1 MKILLRNTIHGLI
14 PIYPSDVDEKRKL
27 KLGEDYEAEIKLPR
41 NYQFHKKLFALF
53 NLGHQSSRMDLPFEV
68 YRKIMT
74 VRAGFFTAY
83 QTDKGVYY
91 EPDSLSFTAKD
102 EAQISEVYSR
112 VLDAIIKDI
121 GSTSE
126 EIEKALI
133 EFI

>member
-1 MKILLRNTIHGLI
+1 MKLLLRNTISGLI
-14 PIYPSDVDEKRKL
+14 PIYPSDIDEKRKL
-27 KLGEDYEAEIKLPR
+27 RLGEDYEAEIKMPR
-41 NYQFHKKLFALF
+41 IYQFHKKLFALL
-53 NLGHQSSRMDLPFEV
+53 NVGCQQSNMDLPFEV

-102 EAQISEVYSR
+102 ESQMQEVYSR

-126 EIEKALI
+126 EIERALI
-133 EFI
+133 EFM

>member
-1 MKILLRNTIHGLI
+1 MKILLRNTISGLM
-14 PIYPSDVDEKRKL
+14 PIYPSDWDSKKKL
-27 KLGEDYEAEIKLPR
+27 KLGEDYEADIKMPR

-53 NLGHQSSRMDLPFEV
+53 NLGCQNSKMDIPFDV

-102 EAQISEVYSR
+102 EAQIEEVYSR
-112 VLDAIIKDI
+112 VMDAIISDI

-133 EFI
+133 EFM

>member
-1 MKILLRNTIHGLI
+1 MKLILRNTISGLV
-14 PIYPSDVDEKRKL
+14 PLYPSDYDEKHKL
-27 KLGEDYEAEIKLPR
+27 KLGQDYEAEIKTPR

-53 NLGHQSSRMDLPFEV
+53 NVGCQNSKMDLPFEV

-91 EPDSLSFTAKD
+91 EPDSLSFASKD

-112 VLDAIIKDI
+112 VLDAIMKDI

-126 EIEKALI
+126 EIERMLI
-133 EFI
+133 EFM

>member
-1 MKILLRNTIHGLI
+1 LKILLRNTISGLI
-14 PIYPSDVDEKRKL
+14 PIYPSDYDNKKKL
-27 KLGEDYEAEIKLPR
+27 KLGEDYEADIKMPR

-53 NLGHQSSRMDLPFEV
+53 NIGCQNSKMDLPFEV

-102 EAQISEVYSR
+102 EAQIEEVYSR
-112 VLDAIIKDI
+112 VMDVIIKDI
-121 GSTSE
+121 GSTSA

-133 EFI
+133 EFM

>member
-1 MKILLRNTIHGLI
+1 MKLILRNTISGLI
-14 PIYPSDVDEKRKL
+14 PVYPSDFDEKRKL
-27 KLGEDYEAEIKLPR
+27 KLGEDYEAEIKMPR

-53 NLGHQSSRMDLPFEV
+53 NVGCQNSKMDLPFDV

-74 VRAGFFTAY
+74 VRSGFFTAY

-102 EAQISEVYSR
+102 EVQMQEVYSR

-133 EFI
+133 EFM

>member
-1 MKILLRNTIHGLI
+1 MKIFLRNTVHGLI
-14 PIYPSDVDEKRKL
+14 PIYPSDFEEKKKL
-27 KLGEDYEAEIKLPR
+27 KMGVDYECEIKTPR
-41 NYQFHKKLFALF
+41 NILFHRKLFALF
-53 NLGHQSSRMDLPFEV
+53 NVGCQNSQMDLPFDV

-102 EAQISEVYSR
+102 EGQMQEVYSR

-126 EIEKALI
+126 EIERALI
-133 EFI
+133 EFM

>member
-1 MKILLRNTIHGLI
+1 MRLLCRNTISGLV
-14 PIYPSDVDEKRKL
+14 PIYPSDWDSKKKL
-27 KLGEDYEAEIKLPR
+27 KLGEDYEADIKMPR

-53 NLGHQSSRMDLPFEV
+53 NLGCQNSKMDLPFDV

-102 EAQISEVYSR
+102 EAQIEEVYSR
-112 VLDAIIKDI
+112 VMDAIIADI

-133 EFI
+133 EFM

>member
-1 MKILLRNTIHGLI
+1 MKIWLRNTISGLL
-14 PIYPSDVDEKRKL
+14 PLYPSDFDSKRKL
-27 KLGEDYEAEIKLPR
+27 KLGQDYEADIKMPR

-53 NLGHQSSRMDLPFEV
+53 NLGCQNSKMDLPFEV

-74 VRAGFFTAY
+74 VRAGYFTAY

-102 EAQISEVYSR
+102 EAQIEEVYSR
-112 VLDAIIKDI
+112 VMDAIILDI

-133 EFI
+133 EFM

>member
-1 MKILLRNTIHGLI
+1 MKILLRNTISGLV
-14 PIYPSDVDEKRKL
+14 PMYPSDWDNKRKL
-27 KLGEDYEAEIKLPR
+27 KLGEDYEANIKMPR
-41 NYQFHKKLFALF
+41 NYEFHKKLFALF
-53 NLGHQSSRMDLPFEV
+53 NIGCQNSKMDLPFDV

-102 EAQISEVYSR
+102 EAQIEEVYSS
-112 VLDAIIKDI
+112 VMDAIIKDI
-121 GSTSE
+121 GSTSD

-133 EFI
+133 EFM

>member
-1 MKILLRNTIHGLI
+1 MKITLRNTISGLM
-14 PIYPSDVDEKRKL
+14 PIYPSDWDSKKKL
-27 KLGEDYEAEIKLPR
+27 VLGQDYEADIKMPR

-53 NLGHQSSRMDLPFEV
+53 NIGCQNSKMDLPFEV

-74 VRAGFFTAY
+74 VRAGYFTAY

-102 EAQISEVYSR
+102 EARIAEVYSR
-112 VLDAIIKDI
+112 VMDAIINDI

-126 EIEKALI
+126 KIEKALI
-133 EFI
+133 EFF